1 MSGLYDDGQA
11 GYDRGHDEGYAEGL
25 RAGGSVD
32 DQLYDAGHADGFA
45 EGRRE
50 SDVTGHL
57 LRPHARHL
65 LDEVLEGWSSCE
77 RCAAIRAVL
86 EDLLP

>member
-1 MSGLYDDGQA
+1 MTCPDDCRCRQLAAEIEQA
-11 GYDRGHDEGYAEGL
+11 DG
-25 RAGGSVD
+25 
-32 DQLYDAGHADGFA
+32 YDAGHADGFA

>member
-1 MSGLYDDGQA
+1 MTPDDADG
-11 GYDRGHDEGYAEGL
+11 
-25 RAGGSVD
+25 
-32 DQLYDAGHADGFA
+32 YDAGHADGYN

-50 SDVTGHL
+50 ADVTGHL

-65 LDEVLEGWSSCE
+65 LAVLAVGCVECGE
-77 RCAAIRAVL
+77 IRAVL